1 MTEKYCEFDALYIR
15 MGREMDG
22 VLYTPRIGVK
32 GTAVIVIHS
41 DSDYLNFTAG
51 PNLARRGFLTL
62 CANVENPGA
71 PLEKR
76 LPSVRLAIETVKA
89 QPGIDRVAILG
100 HSGGATLMSCYQAV
114 AENGPAIFQDDSRIV
129 KMGEVEPLPPA
140 DAVMLIDSNF
150 GNGVMT
156 LVSLD
161 PAIMDET
168 DGTKRNPAYNAF
180 ACEAGY
186 SKVGNVHYT
195 EEFKVRYYEAQAKR
209 QERLISCALERLEA
223 LERHDGRYEDDEPFI
238 VPGGSQIAPN
248 NRLFPQDLHMLAHT
262 KEEYDLIHAD
272 GSVTHQVIPSVR
284 IARPAIDPTPLYGL
298 GAMTTTVRT
307 YLSSNCVR
315 TTPDY
320 GVKEDGISG
329 IDYDSAFCCPPGNVK
344 HIHAPLLVMGMTGGY
359 ECIASE
365 IIYRNAASED
375 KTIAFVEGGTHML
388 GTAKEAEAYPGQFGD
403 APKTL
408 FDAISSWLDAKF
420 SETSGGDRG

>member
-1 MTEKYCEFDALYIR
+1 MVEKYCEVDPFYIR

-22 VLYTPRIGVK
+22 VLYTPRTGMK
-32 GTAVIVIHS
+32 DTAVVVIHS

-51 PNLARRGFLTL
+51 PNLAKRGFLTL
-62 CANVENPGA
+62 CANVEHPSA
-71 PLEKR
+71 PLEQR
-76 LPSVRLAIETVKA
+76 LPNVKLAIEKVKA
-89 QPGIDRVAILG
+89 QPGIKTVAIFG

-114 AENGPAIFQDDSRIV
+114 AENSTAVFRDDHKIV

-161 PAIMDET
+161 PSITDEA
-168 DGTKRNPAYNAF
+168 DATKRQPDYDPLDPETGF
-180 ACEAGY
+180 
-186 SKVGNVHYT
+186 SKEGGTCYT
-195 EEFKVRYYEAQAKR
+195 EEFKEKFYAAQAAR
-209 QERLISCALERLEA
+209 QERLMACAQERLNA
-223 LERHDGRYEDDEPFI
+223 LERHEGCYEDDEPLI

-262 KEEYDLIHAD
+262 KGKYDLIHAD

-284 IARPAIDPTPLYGL
+284 TARPGINPTPLYGL

-315 TTPDY
+315 TTPAY
-320 GVKEDGISG
+320 GIKEDGIDG

-344 HIHAPLLVMGMTGGY
+344 HIHAPMLIMGMTGGY

-365 IIYRNAASED
+365 VIYQNAASED

-388 GTAKEAEAYPGQFGD
+388 GTATDAETYPGQFGD
-403 APKTL
+403 AAKTL
-408 FDAISSWLDAKF
+408 FDAILDWLDKKF
-420 SETSGGDRG
+420 PNSRGGDEA

>member
-1 MTEKYCEFDALYIR
+1 MVEKCCDFDALYIR
-15 MGREMDG
+15 MGRGMDG
-22 VLYTPRIGVK
+22 VLYTPKIGIK
-32 GTAVIVIHS
+32 NTAVIVIHS

-76 LPSVRLAIETVKA
+76 LPSVKLAIETIKSRPGVKK
-89 QPGIDRVAILG
+89 VVLLG

-114 AENGPAIFQDDSRIV
+114 AENGSAIFQDDSRIV
-129 KMGEVEPLPPA
+129 KMGEVGSLPPA
-140 DAVMLIDSNF
+140 DAIMLIDSNF

-161 PAIMDET
+161 PAITDET
-168 DGTKRNPAYNAF
+168 DGTKRDSAYDAF
-180 ACEAGY
+180 SCEAGY
-186 SKVGNVHYT
+186 SKDGNVRYT
-195 EEFKVRYYEAQAKR
+195 EEFKASYYAAQAKR
-209 QERLISCALERLEA
+209 QERLISYALERLDT
-223 LERHDGRYEDDEPFI
+223 LERHEGRYEDDEPFI

-262 KEEYDLIHAD
+262 KGKYDLIHAD
-272 GSVTHQVIPSVR
+272 GSVTHQVVPSVR
-284 IARPAIDPTPLYGL
+284 TARPAIDPTPLYGL
-298 GAMTTTVRT
+298 GAMATTVRT

-315 TTPDY
+315 TTLAY

-344 HIHAPLLVMGMTGGY
+344 HIHVPLLVMGMTGGY

-365 IIYRNAASED
+365 IIYQNAASKD

>member
-1 MTEKYCEFDALYIR
+1 MVEKYCEIDAFYTR

-22 VLYTPRIGVK
+22 VLYTPRAGMK
-32 GTAVIVIHS
+32 DTAVVVIHS

-51 PNLARRGFLTL
+51 PNLAQRGFLTL
-62 CANVENPGA
+62 CANVEHPGD

-76 LPSVRLAIETVKA
+76 LPNVKLAIEKVKA
-89 QPGIDRVAILG
+89 QPGIANVVILG

-114 AENGPAIFQDDSRIV
+114 AENGAAVFQDDHRIV
-129 KMGEVEPLPPA
+129 KMGEVEPLPAA

-161 PAIMDET
+161 PAITDET
-168 DGTKRNPAYNAF
+168 HGTKQDPAYDAF
-180 ACEAGY
+180 THEAGY
-186 SKVGNVHYT
+186 SKNGGVRYT
-195 EEFKVRYYEAQAKR
+195 EDFKAKYYGAQAKR
-209 QERLISCALERLEA
+209 QERLISYALDRLSALEQNA
-223 LERHDGRYEDDEPFI
+223 ARYEDDEPLI

-248 NRLFPQDLHMLAHT
+248 NRLFPQDQHMLAHT
-262 KEEYDLIHAD
+262 KGEYDLIHAD
-272 GSVTHQVIPSVR
+272 GSVTHQQIPSVR
-284 IARPAIDPTPLYGL
+284 TARPGIQPTPLYGL

-315 TTPDY
+315 TTPGY
-320 GVKEDGISG
+320 GVKEDGIDG

-344 HIHAPLLVMGMTGGY
+344 HIHAPMLIMGMTGGY

-365 IIYRNAASED
+365 IIYQNAASED

-388 GTAKEAEAYPGQFGD
+388 GTATDAEAYPGQFGD

-408 FDAISSWLDAKF
+408 FDAISDWLDKKF
-420 SETSGGDRG
+420 PESTGGGKA

>member
-1 MTEKYCEFDALYIR
+1 MVEKYCEIDAFYTRI
-15 MGREMDG
+15 GREMDG
-22 VLYTPRIGVK
+22 VLYTPKTGIK
-32 GTAVIVIHS
+32 DTAVVVIHS
-41 DSDYLNFTAG
+41 DANYLNFTAG

-62 CANVENPGA
+62 CANVERPND

-76 LPSVRLAIETVKA
+76 LPNVAMAIEALKTR
-89 QPGIDRVAILG
+89 PGISRVVLFG

-114 AENGPAIFQDDSRIV
+114 AENGAAVFQNDHKIV
-129 KMGEVEPLPPA
+129 KMGEVGPLPAA

-161 PAIMDET
+161 PAVTDET
-168 DGTKRNPAYNAF
+168 DGTKLDPAYDTFSSKSAF
-180 ACEAGY
+180 SDQG
-186 SKVGNVHYT
+186 KLRYT
-195 EEFKVRYYEAQAKR
+195 EKFQSDYFAAQAER
-209 QERLISCALERLEA
+209 QERLIFHALERLSA
-223 LERHDGRYEDDEPFI
+223 LERHEGHYEDDEPLI

-262 KEEYDLIHAD
+262 KGEYDLIHAD
-272 GSVTHQVIPSVR
+272 GSVTHQQIPSVR
-284 IARPAIDPTPLYGL
+284 TARPGIQPTTLYGL

-307 YLSSNCVR
+307 YLTSNCVR

-320 GVKEDGISG
+320 AVKEDGIDG

-344 HIHAPLLVMGMTGGY
+344 HIHAPMLIMGMTGGY

-365 IIYRNAASED
+365 IIYQNAASKD

-388 GTAKEAEAYPGQFGD
+388 GTATDAEAYPGQFGD

-408 FDAISSWLDAKF
+408 FDAISDWLDKKF
-420 SETSGGDRG
+420 PNSTGGGKT